1 MLKRLKKIFRN
12 KSNFN
17 NTPSFGDEQISRFVS
32 YLVYNV
38 EDIESD
44 SLLKERIREIN
55 KLDPEHK
62 KNFLPGLY
70 LLFERNILSGP
81 KYTTETDKENFRK
94 DFCERFPNIS
104 NSPEMSLLFE
114 EKLIQEKL
122 LCILFLQKIITNS
135 ASQIDSQGKNQITK
149 ATEFIESLIS
159 DKKSLKA
166 DRSKKIIGKLKSFT
180 ESIYSELTTSAGKKT
195 ASEIFQ
201 GVYNFMADN
210 YRLLDTFQDVV
221 VVIPQQALNE
231 QQLSM
236 LSKKHIQNLLIEKVG
251 NLEAVNNRLNE
262 EIAERKKVE
271 SALKDSEQR
280 LAQIIG
286 SAMDAVVIFNG
297 SGVIMEWNKQAEIL
311 LGYSKEDILG
321 KQVNETILPDIEITK
336 KSSGEPLV
344 KIMDQYPINSH
355 NLRIEMNSIHK
366 SGYNIESELSI
377 SPVNY
382 YGEFIFSVFIRD
394 ITQRKQYER
403 EILEAKDKAEQA
415 SISKAQFLSTM
426 SHEIRTPLNAVI
438 GISNLLLNAN
448 PSKEQIE
455 DLKILKFSGEN
466 LLAII
471 NDILDFNKIDA
482 GKIELEKAPFNIK
495 TVINGVKSS
504 LSTKAYQK
512 DLPLILYLEDNI
524 PDVVVGDSTRLTQI
538 LTNLI
543 SNAIKFTQTGSVTI
557 SVVINEDTEDNIKL
571 HFSVKDTGIGI
582 SDEEQEKIFESFSQA
597 SSSTTRK
604 YGGTGLGLSICKK
617 LLELQGSELKLES
630 EKGKGADFHFT
641 LEFGKSD
648 VQLAPEGLNINDDKK
663 DLRKAKILV
672 AEDNK
677 VNLLIAVKYL
687 NRWNALVDTAEDGNE
702 VLEKCK
708 KNDYDLIL
716 MDLQMPDMDG
726 IEATKL
732 IRGMNNRKF
741 QSLPIIALT
750 ASAMTEVKRQV
761 LEAGMNDFAA
771 KPLNP
776 ELLYEKIYN
785 QIYENK
791 ESLSF

>member
-1 MLKRLKKIFRN
+1 MLKRLKKIFGN
-12 KSNFN
+12 KKDSDN
-17 NTPSFGDEQISRFVS
+17 NPSFGDEQISRFVS

-38 EDIESD
+38 EDIDSD
-44 SLLKERIREIN
+44 SLLKEKVREIN
-55 KLDPEHK
+55 KLDPEDK

-81 KYTTETDKENFRK
+81 KYTTQTDKDNFK
-94 DFCERFPNIS
+94 IDFCQRFPNIS
-104 NSPEMSLLFE
+104 STPEMNLLFE

-122 LCILFLQKIITNS
+122 LCILFLEKIITNGYS
-135 ASQIDSQGKNQITK
+135 LVDSKGRNQIKK
-149 ATEFIESLIS
+149 ATDFIESLKNE
-159 DKKSLKA
+159 KKALKA
-166 DRSKKIIGKLKSFT
+166 DRSKKIIGTLKSFT
-180 ESIYSELTTSAGKKT
+180 ENIYSELKKSAGEKT

-201 GVYNFMADN
+201 GVYNYMADN
-210 YRLLDTFQDVV
+210 YRLLDTFQEVV
-221 VVIPQQALNE
+221 VIIPQQALNE
-231 QQLSM
+231 QQLGM

-251 NLEAVNNRLNE
+251 NLEAVNKRLNE
-262 EIAERKKVE
+262 EITERKKAE

-311 LGYSKEDILG
+311 LGYSKEEILD
-321 KQVNETILPDIEITK
+321 KQVNETILPDIEITE
-336 KSSGEPLV
+336 KSTGEPQV

-355 NLRIEMNSIHK
+355 NLRIEMKSVHK
-366 SGYNIESELSI
+366 SGYKIETELSI

-394 ITQRKQYER
+394 ITQRKEYER

-504 LSTKAYQK
+504 LTTKAFQK
-512 DLPLILYLEDNI
+512 DLPLILYIQDNI

-543 SNAIKFTQTGSVTI
+543 SNAIKFTQAGSVTI
-557 SVVINEDTEDNIKL
+557 SVVINEDTDDNIKL

-582 SDEEQEKIFESFSQA
+582 SEDEQERIFENFGQA

-648 VQLAPEGLNINDDKK
+648 IELAPEGLNINDDKK
-663 DLRKAKILV
+663 
-672 AEDNK
+672 
-677 VNLLIAVKYL
+677 
-687 NRWNALVDTAEDGNE
+687 T
-702 VLEKCK
+702 LEKPK
-708 KNDYDLIL
+708 SWLPRI
-716 MDLQMPDMDG
+716 
-726 IEATKL
+726 TK
-732 IRGMNNRKF
+732 
-741 QSLPIIALT
+741 S
-750 ASAMTEVKRQV
+750 
-761 LEAGMNDFAA
+761 
-771 KPLNP
+771 
-776 ELLYEKIYN
+776 IY
-785 QIYENK
+785 
-791 ESLSF
+791 